1 MIKLKNG
8 KEVYSIPSSWSDVT
22 YGQYKKLQTE
32 KDDKEILSILCNMPI
47 ETVDC
52 LSNSSVEKIAVIIA
66 FIKEPIELDNNT
78 APEYLTVLDGLKIN
92 LVKDIKEETFGQKI
106 WLHET
111 LKSNQDNLI
120 NALDDIVLIYSQPQI
135 TGKDFDIN
143 KINELNNVFDEIFL
157 VNLYSTAMN
166 YILQLKNILELE
178 SETLSTQPTA
188 EQRHAGIDMFND
200 FGVMNTIKA
209 LAGGDITKYKEV
221 EKIEY
226 NVVYVHMLM
235 NKTQAVFEENYRKVM
250 KNKR

>member
-1 MIKLKNG
+1 MIKVKNG
-8 KEVYSIPSSWSDVT
+8 KEVYSIPSRWSEVT
-22 YGQYKKLQTE
+22 YGQYKKLQGE
-32 KDDKEILSILCNMPI
+32 KDDKKILSILCNMPI
-47 ETVDC
+47 EIVEC
-52 LSNSSVEKIAVIIA
+52 LSNSSIEKIAVIKA
-66 FIKEPIELDNNT
+66 FIKQPIKLEDNT
-78 APEYLTVLDGLKIN
+78 PPEYLTTLDGLKIN

-111 LKSNQDNLI
+111 VKSNQDDLI
-120 NALDDIVLIYSQPQI
+120 NALSDIVLIYSQPQI
-135 TGKDFDIN
+135 TKKDFDIN

-157 VNLYSTAMN
+157 VSLYSTAMF

-226 NVVYVHMLM
+226 NIVYVHMLM
-235 NKTQAVFEENYRKVM
+235 NKTQGVFEDNYRKIM

>member
-1 MIKLKNG
+1 MIKVKNG
-8 KEVYSIPSSWSDVT
+8 KEVYSIPSMWSEVT
-22 YGQYKKLQTE
+22 YGQYKKLQGE
-32 KDDKEILSILCNMPI
+32 KDDKQILSILCNMPI
-47 ETVDC
+47 EIVEC
-52 LSNSSVEKIAVIIA
+52 LSNSSIEKIAVIIA
-66 FIKEPIELDNNT
+66 FIKQPIKLEDNT
-78 APEYLTVLDGLKIN
+78 PPEYLTTLDGLKID
-92 LVKDIKEETFGQKI
+92 LVKDIKEESFGQKI

-111 LKSNQDNLI
+111 VKSNQDDLI
-120 NALDDIVLIYSQPQI
+120 NALADIVLIYSQPQI
-135 TGKDFDIN
+135 TKKDFDIN

-157 VNLYSTAMN
+157 VSLYATAMF

-226 NVVYVHMLM
+226 NIVYVHMLM
-235 NKTQAVFEENYRKVM
+235 NKTQGVFEENYRKIM